1 MKKIILATLVLSS
14 CKVMK
19 VDQSIENVETLQNWI
34 YQDYEWQQIPYEN
47 ANNYFVILETVKNDL
62 EKLKNDRK

>member
-47 ANNYFVILETVKNDL
+47 ANNYFVILETVKHDL
-62 EKLKNDRK
+62 EKIKNDRK